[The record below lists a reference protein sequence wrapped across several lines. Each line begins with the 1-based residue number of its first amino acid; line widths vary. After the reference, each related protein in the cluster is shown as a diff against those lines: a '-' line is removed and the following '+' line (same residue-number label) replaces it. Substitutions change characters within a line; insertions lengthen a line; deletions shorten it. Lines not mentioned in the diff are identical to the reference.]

1 MAKALEARFGEPRS
15 VQIMWRPK
23 TEVPI
28 DEETGQKLL
37 RMIDALEEFDDVQHV
52 YANFD
57 VAEDVLRRLTRLSAK
72 AEA

>member
-1 MAKALEARFGEPRS
+1 VAKALEAHFGEPRS
-15 VQIMWRPK
+15 VQIMWRAK

-37 RMIDALEEFDDVQHV
+37 RMIDALEESDDVQQV

-57 VAEDVLRRLTRLSAK
+57 VAEDVLRRLTA
-72 AEA
+72 A